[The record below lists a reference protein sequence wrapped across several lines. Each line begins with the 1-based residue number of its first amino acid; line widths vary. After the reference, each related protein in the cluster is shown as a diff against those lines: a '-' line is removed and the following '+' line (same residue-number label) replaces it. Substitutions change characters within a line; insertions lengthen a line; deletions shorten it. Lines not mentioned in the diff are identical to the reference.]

1 MKFVKT
7 YKKLSVLFIILL
19 FVFVALLIWKEIQ
32 EINNRRKEQATGFSD
47 DLKRIQAAGV
57 LKAAVD
63 YNSTNYFIYRGR
75 PMGFEYELLQA
86 YCKEIGVNLEIVVSN
101 NLNDAFEGL
110 KTGRFD
116 VIARN
121 ITITLDRREEVDF
134 TKPIYQAKQVLVQRG
149 QNSANDTNY
158 VSSALQLTGK
168 TITVQKNSA
177 HHKRLENLAE
187 EIGGTIRIETDSLL
201 GAEDLITKVAK
212 GEIDYTVC
220 DENIGIVNKYYYPQ
234 IDISVP
240 LSLNQNI
247 AWAVRKGA
255 VDLKGSIDKWLT
267 GFESTRRFDHLYYKY
282 FESARALERKESD
295 FHSLTGGRISKF
307 DATIKEVS
315 KKFGWDWRLIAAMV
329 YHESRFN
336 ENAAAW
342 TGAYGLMQLMPSTA
356 EAFGITNITNPKQN
370 ITGGIMLMNSLN
382 SQFLES
388 IPDSAERV
396 RFVLAA
402 YNVGLGHV
410 KDAQQLAEK
419 YGKDPKVWNN
429 NVKDFLESKAEEKYF
444 KDPVVRW
451 GYCRGTDATQFVD
464 NVVSLYNN
472 YRNIIAE

>member
-220 DENIGIVNKYYYPQ
+220 DENIGIVNKFYYPQ
-234 IDISVP
+234 IDVSVQ
-240 LSLNQNI
+240 LSLDQNI